1 MAGEAIPC
9 CSVSTLIWPTGPLPP
24 GVYWRRRLV
33 VLAVLALVVFAI
45 WFVFLRGGGDGGDVG
60 PTPAPTPT
68 ASPTSPTPAPSPTST
83 PSPTRTDDLC
93 LDSDILVEA
102 SAEFP
107 IYPVGSTPTLS
118 LVITNIGTVECRRN
132 VGPGANELWIEQSG
146 QVLWSSDDCNPSDA
160 SDIISLKRGEEFI
173 TQLTW
178 DGRTSAT
185 GCPSDQ
191 PLVEAGEYQVLGR
204 NSDVVSLPSGLRLE

>member
-1 MAGEAIPC
+1 M
-9 CSVSTLIWPTGPLPP
+9 STLIWPAGPLPP
-24 GVYWRRRLV
+24 GVYWRRRLM
-33 VLAVLALVVFAI
+33 VLAVVALVVFAV
-45 WFVFLRGGGDGGDVG
+45 WFLFLRGGGDGGDVA

-68 ASPTSPTPAPSPTST
+68 VEPTSPTQPPSPTPT

-93 LDSDILVEA
+93 LDTDILVEA

-146 QVLWSSDDCNPSDA
+146 EVLWSSDDCNPSDA

>member
-1 MAGEAIPC
+1 M
-9 CSVSTLIWPTGPLPP
+9 STLIWPIGPLPP

-33 VLAVLALVVFAI
+33 VLLVIAVIVFGI
-45 WFVFLRGGGDGGDVG
+45 WFIFLRGGGDGGDVG
-60 PTPAPTPT
+60 PTPAPTTSPT
-68 ASPTSPTPAPSPTST
+68 ASPTASPTVSPTVT

-118 LVITNIGTVECRRN
+118 LIITNIGTVECRRN
-132 VGPGANELWIEQSG
+132 VGPGANELRIEQNG
-146 QVLWSSDDCNPSDA
+146 EVLWSSDDCNPSDA
-160 SDIISLKRGEEFI
+160 SDIISFKRGEEFI
-173 TQLTW
+173 TQVVW

-191 PLVEAGEYQVLGR
+191 PLVEAGEYQVVGR
-204 NSDVVSLPSGLRLE
+204 NGDLVSLPSGLRLE

>member
-1 MAGEAIPC
+1 
-9 CSVSTLIWPTGPLPP
+9 VSTVIWPVGPLPP

-33 VLAVLALVVFAI
+33 VLGVLFVVLFAI
-45 WFVFLRGGGDGGDVG
+45 WFVFLRGGDDGGDVG
-60 PTPAPTPT
+60 PTPQPSPT
-68 ASPTSPTPAPSPTST
+68 AEPTSPTPTPTTASPT

-118 LVITNIGTVECRRN
+118 LIITNIGTVECRRN
-132 VGPGANELWIEQSG
+132 VGPGANELWIEQNG
-146 QVLWSSDDCNPSDA
+146 DRLWSSDDCNPSDA

>member
-1 MAGEAIPC
+1 M
-9 CSVSTLIWPTGPLPP
+9 STLIWPAGPLPP
-24 GVYWRRRLV
+24 GVYWRRRLM
-33 VLAVLALVVFAI
+33 VLAVVALVVFGV
-45 WFVFLRGGGDGGDVG
+45 WFFFLRGDGDGGDVA

-68 ASPTSPTPAPSPTST
+68 VEPTSPTQPPSPTPT

-93 LDSDILVEA
+93 LDTDILVEA

-146 QVLWSSDDCNPSDA
+146 EVLWSSDDCNPSDA

>member
-1 MAGEAIPC
+1 M
-9 CSVSTLIWPTGPLPP
+9 STLIWPAGPLPP
-24 GVYWRRRLV
+24 GVYWRRRLM
-33 VLAVLALVVFAI
+33 VLAVVALVVFAV
-45 WFVFLRGGGDGGDVG
+45 WFFFLRGGGDGGDVA

-68 ASPTSPTPAPSPTST
+68 VEPTSPTQPPSPTPT

-93 LDSDILVEA
+93 LDTDILVEA

-146 QVLWSSDDCNPSDA
+146 EVLWSSDDCNPSDA

>member
-1 MAGEAIPC
+1 MGPEAIPC

-33 VLAVLALVVFAI
+33 VLAIIALIFFLI
-45 WFVFLRGGGDGGDVG
+45 WFLFLRGGGGSDAG
-60 PTPAPTPT
+60 PTPSPSPTSSPT
-68 ASPTSPTPAPSPTST
+68 ASPTSASPTPT
-83 PSPTRTDDLC
+83 PSPTRSDDLC

-132 VGPGANELWIEQSG
+132 VGPGANELRIEQSG
-146 QVLWSSDDCNPSDA
+146 TVLWSSDDCNPSDA
-160 SDIISLKRGEEFI
+160 SDIVSLTRGEAFT
-173 TQLTW
+173 TQVVW
-178 DGRTSAT
+178 DGRTSET

-191 PLVEAGEYQVLGR
+191 PLVEAGEYQVVGR
-204 NSDVVSLPSGLRLE
+204 NGDLLSLPSGLRLE

>member
-1 MAGEAIPC
+1 
-9 CSVSTLIWPTGPLPP
+9 VIWPVGPLPP
-24 GVYWRRRLV
+24 GVYWRRRLL
-33 VLAVLALVVFAI
+33 VLGALFAVVFLV
-45 WFVFLRGGGDGGDVG
+45 WFAFLRGSGSDAG
-60 PTPAPTPT
+60 PPPQPTPT
-68 ASPTSPTPAPSPTST
+68 VEPTEPTSGPTTPPPA

-118 LVITNIGTVECRRN
+118 LIITNIGTVECRRN

-146 QVLWSSDDCNPSDA
+146 VRLWSSDDCNPSQA
-160 SDIISLKRGEEFI
+160 ADIISLKRGEEFI

-178 DGRTSAT
+178 DGRKSAV

-191 PLVEAGEYQVLGR
+191 PIVDAGEYQVLGR
-204 NSDVVSLPSGLRLE
+204 NSDVRSLPSGLRLE

>member
-1 MAGEAIPC
+1 M
-9 CSVSTLIWPTGPLPP
+9 STLIWPAGPLPP
-24 GVYWRRRLV
+24 GVYWRRRLT
-33 VLAVLALVVFAI
+33 VLAVLLLVVLAI
-45 WFVFLRGGGDGGDVG
+45 WFIFLRGGGDGGDVG

-68 ASPTSPTPAPSPTST
+68 VEPTSPTAAPSPTPT

-93 LDSDILVEA
+93 LDADILVEA

-118 LVITNIGTVECRRN
+118 LAITNIGTAECRRN

-146 QVLWSSDDCNPSDA
+146 EVLWSSDDCNPSDA
-160 SDIISLKRGEEFI
+160 SDIVSLKRGEEFI

-204 NSDVVSLPSGLRLE
+204 NSDVRSLPSGLRLE